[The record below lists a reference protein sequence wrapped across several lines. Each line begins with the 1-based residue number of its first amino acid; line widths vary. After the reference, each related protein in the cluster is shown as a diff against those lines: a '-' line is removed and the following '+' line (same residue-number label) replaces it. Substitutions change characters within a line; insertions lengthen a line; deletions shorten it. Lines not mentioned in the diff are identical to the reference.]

1 MSYILDALKKA
12 DKERKRGT
20 VPNLSTNQ
28 DPSPQ
33 KPKKRSLLFYILIAV
48 LLINAGVFLF
58 WLNPWKSEETLI
70 IAKSPAPV
78 TSDIHENSPS
88 TNSTDI
94 QLQSGTESIHPKKST
109 PSEIHSATKEAQ
121 HEFQSTIPPQKPT
134 GTQLQKQTVPTP
146 EKKVEEILEKSS
158 SAAQPQDNAALPLPA
173 FIPPSTEP
181 ATSDKQAPS
190 AHPPP
195 ESRFRIY
202 DLESLPASV
211 KEDLPDII
219 ISVFVYSDD
228 PSSRVVKINGQTVR
242 EGQELTDGLL
252 VEKIV
257 PEGVIFIYDDYK
269 FRVRI
274 R

>member
-70 IAKSPAPV
+70 IAKTPALV
-78 TSDIHENSPS
+78 TSDIHEKSPS
-88 TNSTDI
+88 TDSPDI
-94 QLQSGTESIHPKKST
+94 QSQSGTESIHPKKST

-121 HEFQSTIPPQKPT
+121 HEFQSTIPPQKPS

-146 EKKVEEILEKSS
+146 GTKGEEILENSS
-158 SAAQPQDNAALPLPA
+158 SAAQPQDNAARPLPA
-173 FIPPSTEP
+173 FIPPSTEQT
-181 ATSDKQAPS
+181 TSDKQPS

-195 ESRFRIY
+195 ESLFRIY

-242 EGQELTDGLL
+242 EGQELTDGLK

-257 PEGVIFIYDDYK
+257 PEGVIFVYDDYK

-274 R
+274 K